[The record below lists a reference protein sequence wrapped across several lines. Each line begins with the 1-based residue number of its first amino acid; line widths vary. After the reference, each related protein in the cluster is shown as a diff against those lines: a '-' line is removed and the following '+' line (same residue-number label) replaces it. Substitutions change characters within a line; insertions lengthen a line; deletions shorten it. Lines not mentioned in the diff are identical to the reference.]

1 MLWVIIVEPYIKSF
15 ESFID
20 VHEDGVIVVKE
31 RIVVDFG
38 EESMYYGI
46 YRKIPYYLQSRRLE
60 LKLISAEDNSG
71 ERYQVSEE
79 EKDGEVYWVI
89 LDPKASV
96 EGNRVYNIK
105 YEVKGAINYFEDYDE
120 IYWNVNGKWE
130 MKIQEIL
137 CIVNLPDYV
146 DVNEVKY
153 AFYTG
158 KEGSKK
164 RNDKAW
170 VEENKVF
177 FKAGPF
183 KPGEN
188 LTIAIS
194 LPKGILIDQTD
205 ENLTTSVGVPQ
216 SASIEPS
223 ESSWISRNWGLL
235 FMIFLPLISLLYML
249 YEYFLYGRDPRI
261 NRSIMVEYEP
271 PDNLKPAEVGVLV
284 DEYADDRDIV
294 ATIIDLAIRGYLK
307 IKPLEEDNVEIEILR
322 DGKDLEGYEREIF
335 EVIKKSAKDGKVV
348 ELGESVKN
356 YSGSLEQQEAKEY
369 KRSVLEVIKDKIY
382 DSLIQKGYFKESPKE
397 TRRTYINLATSM
409 FSIGFGITLA
419 YACLKYGMLG
429 YVSAFL
435 LLTVFLIIISL
446 FSFHVGAI
454 LLFLSLVM
462 LFVLSVLQ
470 SLLNEVSLFLF
481 IFFIIISF
489 IFILFFIPYSLIA
502 FSLIFS
508 LIRSLLVRF
517 FNFAIPPISITNTED
532 FTIILPNITN
542 IMRTYIVASM
552 MTFFAMSISNDYR
565 DIYRDILSLLPM
577 DILNDY
583 GDENV
588 ILILKDILQSQFVNL
603 ALGIL
608 LSGIII
614 YFIGQ
619 YMAKKTKKG
628 VEMYKRILGFKEFLE
643 RVEEDRLKRMMEEDP
658 RKLER
663 MLPYAIVLGVEDK
676 WMDKIRDLVYYVQS
690 WIYISDIDIIR
701 RSVSSLE
708 ASVNSLSSEKK
719 LGRSTRGGGT
729 G

>member
-20 VHEDGVIVVKE
+20 VHEDGAIVVKE

-46 YRKIPYYLQSRRLE
+46 YRKIPYYLQSRKLE
-60 LKLISAEDNSG
+60 LKLISAEDDSG

-89 LDPKASV
+89 MDPKASV
-96 EGNRVYNIK
+96 EGERVYNIK
-105 YEVKGAINYFEDYDE
+105 YEVKGAINYFENYDE

-146 DVNEVKY
+146 DVNKVKY
-153 AFYTG
+153 TFYTG
-158 KEGSKK
+158 KEGSKEQ
-164 RNDKAW
+164 NGKAW
-170 VEENKVF
+170 VEDNKVF

-205 ENLTTSVGVPQ
+205 ENLTTSVGVQ
-216 SASIEPS
+216 KSASIEPS
-223 ESSWISRNWGLL
+223 KSSWISRNWGLL
-235 FMIFLPLISLLYML
+235 FTIFLPLISLLYML
-249 YEYFLYGRDPRI
+249 YQYFRYGRDPRI

-284 DEYADDRDIV
+284 DEYADDRDIA

-307 IKPLEEDNVEIEILR
+307 IKPLEEGNVEIEILR
-322 DGKDLEGYEREIF
+322 DGEDLEGYEREIF

-348 ELGESVKN
+348 KLGESVEN
-356 YSGSLEQQEAKEY
+356 YSGSLDQQEAKEY

-382 DSLIQKGYFKESPKE
+382 DSLIQKGYFKEPPKE
-397 TRRTYINLATSM
+397 TRRTYIELGTLM
-409 FSIGFGITLA
+409 FFIGFGITLA
-419 YACLKYGMLG
+419 YAYLKYGMLG

-435 LLTVFLIIISL
+435 LLTLFLIIISL
-446 FSFHVGAI
+446 ISFYVGITVFFIGLGIGSFYFADYLSQYDEI
-454 LLFLSLVM
+454 AYIVGTLFY
-462 LFVLSVLQ
+462 
-470 SLLNEVSLFLF
+470 LF
-481 IFFIIISF
+481 IFII
-489 IFILFFIPYSLIA
+489 LSLIA
-502 FSLIFS
+502 FSLIVS
-508 LIRSLLVRF
+508 LIRFLLVRF
-517 FNFAIPPISITNTED
+517 FNFAITPISITNTED
-532 FTIILPNITN
+532 WEISFPTILYISVPILILTVVIP
-542 IMRTYIVASM
+542 S
-552 MTFFAMSISNDYR
+552 FISNDNR
-565 DIYRDILSLLPM
+565 DKNVGILT
-577 DILNDY
+577 
-583 GDENV
+583 
-588 ILILKDILQSQFVNL
+588 ILKDILQSPFVNL

-614 YFIGQ
+614 YFIG
-619 YMAKKTKKG
+619 YHMAKKTKKG

-658 RKLER
+658 MKLER

-676 WMDKIRDLVYYVQS
+676 WMDKIIDLVNYVQS
-690 WIYISDIDIIR
+690 WIHFVEDIRDIGR
-701 RSVSSLE
+701 VVSSLE
-708 ASVNSLSSEKK
+708 ASVNSLSSEKN
-719 LGRSTRGGGT
+719 
-729 G
+729 

>member
-46 YRKIPYYLQSRRLE
+46 YRKIPYYLQGRELE
-60 LKLISAEDNSG
+60 LKLISAEDDSG

-89 LDPKASV
+89 RDPKASV
-96 EGNRVYNIK
+96 EGERVYNIK

-146 DVNEVKY
+146 DVNKVKY
-153 AFYTG
+153 TFYTD
-158 KEGSKK
+158 KEGSKEQ
-164 RNDKAW
+164 NDKAW

-205 ENLTTSVGVPQ
+205 ENLTTSVGVPK

-235 FMIFLPLISLLYML
+235 FMILLPLITLLYAL
-249 YEYFLYGRDPRI
+249 AQYFLLGRDPKI
-261 NRSIMVEYEP
+261 DKSVMVEYEP
-271 PDNLKPAEVGVLV
+271 PDNLKPAEVGALI

-307 IKPLEEDNVEIEILR
+307 IKPLEEGNVEIEILR
-322 DGKDLEGYEREIF
+322 DGEDLEGYEREIF

-348 ELGESVKN
+348 EPGESVKN

-397 TRRTYINLATSM
+397 TRRTYIELGTLM
-409 FSIGFGITLA
+409 FFIGLGITLA
-419 YACLKYGMLG
+419 YAYLEYGMLG
-429 YVSAFL
+429 YVSVFL

-446 FSFHVGAI
+446 FSFHVGRAAFFIGFAI
-454 LLFLSLVM
+454 GLFCYADYLSQYGVIERIVGT
-462 LFVLSVLQ
+462 LFY
-470 SLLNEVSLFLF
+470 LF
-481 IFFIIISF
+481 IT
-489 IFILFFIPYSLIA
+489 ILSLIA
-502 FSLIFS
+502 FGLIVS

-517 FNFAIPPISITNTED
+517 FNFAITPTSITNTED
-532 FTIILPNITN
+532 WEISFPTFLFISLLILILSLS
-542 IMRTYIVASM
+542 ILSL
-552 MTFFAMSISNDYR
+552 ISNDNMDKNVGILTTPK
-565 DIYRDILSLLPM
+565 DIKNVGILT
-577 DILNDY
+577 
-583 GDENV
+583 
-588 ILILKDILQSQFVNL
+588 ILKDILQSPVVNL

-614 YFIGQ
+614 YFIGRH
-619 YMAKKTKKG
+619 MAKKTKKG

-643 RVEEDRLKRMMEEDP
+643 RVDEDRLKRMMEEDP
-658 RKLER
+658 TKLER

-676 WMDKIRDLVYYVQS
+676 WMGKIRDIVYYVQS
-690 WIYISDIDIIR
+690 WMYFVEDIRDIGR
-701 RSVSSLE
+701 AVSSLE

-719 LGRSTRGGGT
+719 LGRNTHGGGT

>member
-1 MLWVIIVEPYIKSF
+1 MLWIIIVEPYIKSL

-20 VHEDGVIVVKE
+20 VHEDGGIVIKE

-38 EESMYYGI
+38 EKGTYYGI
-46 YRKIPYYLQSRRLE
+46 HRTIPYYLQSRKLE
-60 LKLISAEDNSG
+60 LKLIYAEDNSG
-71 ERYQVSEE
+71 ERYQVAEE

-89 LDPKASV
+89 RDPKASV
-96 EGNRVYNIK
+96 EGERVYNIK

-130 MKIQEIL
+130 MKIKEIL

-146 DVNEVKY
+146 DVNKVKY
-153 AFYTG
+153 TFYTG
-158 KEGSKK
+158 KEGSGEQNGKS
-164 RNDKAW
+164 W
-170 VEENKVF
+170 VEDNKVF

-188 LTIAIS
+188 LIIAIS

-205 ENLTTSVGVPQ
+205 KNLTTSVGVPK

-223 ESSWISRNWGLL
+223 KSSWISRNWGLL

-249 YEYFLYGRDPRI
+249 YEYFRYGRDPRI

-271 PDNLKPAEVGVLV
+271 PDNLKPAEVGALV

-322 DGKDLEGYEREIF
+322 DGEDLEGYEREIF

-356 YSGSLEQQEAKEY
+356 YSGSQQEAEEY
-369 KRSVLEVIKDKIY
+369 KRSVLEVIKDEIY
-382 DSLIQKGYFKESPKE
+382 DSLIRKGYFEESPKE
-397 TRRTYINLATSM
+397 TRRTYISLGTSM
-409 FSIGFGITLA
+409 FSIGFGITLTYA
-419 YACLKYGMLG
+419 YLKYGMLG

-446 FSFHVGAI
+446 FSFHVGGIVFFIGFFIGLAI
-454 LLFLSLVM
+454 GSFYYADYLSQYGEIAYIVGALFYLLFTIITI
-462 LFVLSVLQ
+462 
-470 SLLNEVSLFLF
+470 FL
-481 IFFIIISF
+481 
-489 IFILFFIPYSLIA
+489 SLIA
-502 FSLIFS
+502 FGLIVT

-532 FTIILPNITN
+532 LTISLPNF
-542 IMRTYIVASM
+542 ASAYFLGF
-552 MTFFAMSISNDYR
+552 FFAFVITSFTMDISNY
-565 DIYRDILSLLPM
+565 YRDILFPM

-588 ILILKDILQSQFVNL
+588 IIILKDILQSPFVNL

-614 YFIGQ
+614 YFIGRH
-619 YMAKKTKKG
+619 MAKKTKKG

-663 MLPYAIVLGVEDK
+663 ILPYAIVLGVEDK
-676 WMDKIRDLVYYVQS
+676 WMDKIRDIVYYVQS
-690 WIYISDIDIIR
+690 WMYFVEDIRDIGR
-701 RSVSSLE
+701 AVSSLE

>member
-1 MLWVIIVEPYIKSF
+1 
-15 ESFID
+15 
-20 VHEDGVIVVKE
+20 
-31 RIVVDFG
+31 
-38 EESMYYGI
+38 
-46 YRKIPYYLQSRRLE
+46 
-60 LKLISAEDNSG
+60 
-71 ERYQVSEE
+71 
-79 EKDGEVYWVI
+79 
-89 LDPKASV
+89 
-96 EGNRVYNIK
+96 
-105 YEVKGAINYFEDYDE
+105 
-120 IYWNVNGKWE
+120 
-130 MKIQEIL
+130 
-137 CIVNLPDYV
+137 
-146 DVNEVKY
+146 
-153 AFYTG
+153 
-158 KEGSKK
+158 
-164 RNDKAW
+164 
-170 VEENKVF
+170 
-177 FKAGPF
+177 
-183 KPGEN
+183 
-188 LTIAIS
+188 
-194 LPKGILIDQTD
+194 
-205 ENLTTSVGVPQ
+205 
-216 SASIEPS
+216 
-223 ESSWISRNWGLL
+223 
-235 FMIFLPLISLLYML
+235 ML

-619 YMAKKTKKG
+619 HMAKKTKKG
-628 VEMYKRILGFKEFLE
+628 AEMYKRILGFKEFLE

-676 WMDKIRDLVYYVQS
+676 WMDKIRDLVNYVQS
-690 WIYISDIDIIR
+690 WMYFVEDIRDIGR
-701 RSVSSLE
+701 AVSSLE
-708 ASVNSLSSEKK
+708 ASVNSLSEKI
-719 LGRSTRGGGT
+719 R
-729 G
+729 

>member
-89 LDPKASV
+89 MDPKASV
-96 EGNRVYNIK
+96 EGERVYNIK

-146 DVNEVKY
+146 DVNKVKY
-153 AFYTG
+153 TFYTG
-158 KEGSKK
+158 KEGSGEQ
-164 RNDKAW
+164 NDKAW

-369 KRSVLEVIKDKIY
+369 KRSVLGVIKDKIY

-397 TRRTYINLATSM
+397 TRRTYIELGTSM
-409 FSIGFGITLA
+409 FFIGFGITLA

-435 LLTVFLIIISL
+435 LLTLFLIIISL
-446 FSFHVGAI
+446 ISFHVGITVFFIGLGIGSFYFANYLSQYGEIAYIVGI
-454 LLFLSLVM
+454 LFY
-462 LFVLSVLQ
+462 
-470 SLLNEVSLFLF
+470 LF
-481 IFFIIISF
+481 IFII
-489 IFILFFIPYSLIA
+489 LSLIA
-502 FSLIFS
+502 FGLIVY

-517 FNFAIPPISITNTED
+517 FNFAITPISITNTED
-532 FTIILPNITN
+532 WEITFPTIVYISVPILILTVVIP
-542 IMRTYIVASM
+542 S
-552 MTFFAMSISNDYR
+552 FISNDNW
-565 DIYRDILSLLPM
+565 DKNVGILT
-577 DILNDY
+577 
-583 GDENV
+583 
-588 ILILKDILQSQFVNL
+588 ILKDILQSPFVNL

-614 YFIGQ
+614 CFIGQ

-628 VEMYKRILGFKEFLE
+628 AEMYKRILGFKEFLE
-643 RVEEDRLKRMMEEDP
+643 RVDEDRLKRMMEEDP
-658 RKLER
+658 TKLER

-676 WMDKIRDLVYYVQS
+676 WMGKIIDLVNYVQS
-690 WIYISDIDIIR
+690 WIHFVEDIRDIGR
-701 RSVSSLE
+701 AVSSLE
-708 ASVNSLSSEKK
+708 ASVNSLSEKI
-719 LGRSTRGGGT
+719 R
-729 G
+729 